1 MPNYNVYPVKQ
12 LKTILKSEI
21 TKISPL
27 PKVTGGIS
35 KLRKNEVITLLNKYN
50 ISYYPPIEKQQYNKK
65 LNIKTYNDDE
75 QEHFLNKGYEEI
87 NPLKSKGEYLNLK
100 TNEKEIVQLL
110 SHQENFLKKFFLSN
124 VSGSIVFHGVGTG
137 KSLTAAAASHYYLS
151 LNPEGHIVFV
161 SPPALILNFINA
173 LKQYGLDEK
182 DNRYS
187 FYSFEKFSRNSYIKN
202 KKTLFIVDEAH
213 ILRTKISVYE
223 AHDENQEKIR
233 KVESNI
239 RGDAVLEAIKLI
251 DKCILLTGTPFINKL
266 YDIEN
271 LLSMVEKKD
280 PLDENNFSQMITNT
294 ESRHDYFR
302 YKISHYENPVGS
314 VFFPKKIQEYIPLV
328 MDEAELKRYNKFAEG
343 DTTVLQDKD
352 IENIIMDPS
361 GPDGFTS
368 FYNGTRQYSNL
379 IDYKK
384 INFIIKRI
392 QKKETTGKF
401 IIYTTF
407 LNNGVSTIKKHLTMN
422 NFTYATISGK
432 ENSQNKEDSKN
443 KYNKGE
449 VDVLIITKAGT
460 EGIDT
465 IGTEAIFIYEGA
477 TWNEALVEQAI
488 ARAIRF
494 KSHFH
499 LPKEHQIV
507 YVYRLLVIKPT
518 DVETI
523 NKVNNGTIYNFAAV
537 LKQYD
542 NLNKQ
547 IKNLKKDQ
555 QIADEKHDFD
565 KKVFRTLS
573 PEEKEKYAQKVKYER
588 YGTDRAINELF
599 NKTPAVEARLVIMSL
614 AKKAQILE
622 FINELDT
629 NIQQL
634 EDFITPYE
642 KDIDKFNLNKMS
654 QKEILKL
661 QKKYIE
667 NQKTN
672 IFKLIKSE
680 KLQTLIDKFELK
692 NIMMSKKKDIAKRYQ
707 AYYTPNNIIKEMLEY
722 SMKLKKFDEIEILE
736 PTAGIGNIP
745 MYILENYKK
754 ENFKIN
760 MVEIQKQNRDVLK
773 SLCDKAPNILK
784 LYEVGDFLQFINPIE
799 YDLILMN
806 PPFHLR
812 KTDFSYLDRD
822 YFDMDFVKKSFY
834 MLKDKGELIALVSRV
849 SKPEWIKWIKDN
861 GGDINNLDVKNWED
875 NSKKTK
881 EEKKA
886 TTIAKISLS
895 IIVMYRDKKIND
907 NKKANILLDPDLSDK
922 QEKKAIEMKD
932 NFGPI
937 TDKKSN
943 FKKLEFNNPKQ
954 QIITETLNTTDR
966 FIYDKKLGHHIDNPN
981 FTGPKYRR
989 AK

>member
-1 MPNYNVYPVKQ
+1 MPNYNGYLVKQ

-21 TKISPL
+21 NKVSPIPKIGS
-27 PKVTGGIS
+27 IS
-35 KLRKNEVITLLNKYN
+35 KLKKTDVLYLLNKYK
-50 ISYYPPIEKQQYNKK
+50 IEFYPPIEKNQYSKK
-65 LNIKTYNDDE
+65 TSIKAYTDDE

-87 NPLKSKGEYLNLK
+87 NPLKSKGEYFNQK
-100 TNEKEIVQLL
+100 TNEKEIVELL
-110 SHQENFLKKFFLSN
+110 QHQEHFLKKFFLSN

-187 FYSFEKFSRNSYIKN
+187 FYSFEKFSRNSFIKN

-213 ILRTKISVYE
+213 ILRTKISVAE
-223 AHDENQEKIR
+223 GHNQEQEKIR
-233 KVESNI
+233 IVIKNK

-314 VFFPKKIQEYIPLV
+314 IYFPKKIQEYIPLV
-328 MDEAELKRYNKFAEG
+328 MNAEELARYNKFAQG
-343 DTTVLQDKD
+343 DSSVLEDVNL
-352 IENIIMDPS
+352 ENNSMNIQ
-361 GPDGFTS
+361 TA
-368 FYNGTRQYSNL
+368 FYTGTRQYSN
-379 IDYKK
+379 IVEYKK
-384 INFIIKRI
+384 INFIIDRMKN
-392 QKKETTGKF
+392 KKTTGKF

-407 LNNGVSTIKKHLTMN
+407 LSNGVALIKKHLTIN

-432 ENSQNKEDSKN
+432 ENNQNKELSKN
-443 KYNKGE
+443 QYNKND

-465 IGTEAIFIYEGA
+465 TGTEAIFIYEGS

-488 ARAIRF
+488 ARAIRY
-494 KSHFH
+494 KSHYH
-499 LPKEHQIV
+499 LPKEHQVV
-507 YVYRLLVIKPT
+507 YVYRLLIIKPT

-523 NKVNNGTIYNFAAV
+523 NKINNKTIYNFAMI
-537 LKQYD
+537 LKQY
-542 NLNKQ
+542 NNTNYK
-547 IKNLKKDQ
+547 IKNIKKAQ
-555 QIADEKHDFD
+555 EIQNEKIDFD

-573 PEEKEKYAQKVKYER
+573 SEEKTKYAEKVKYER
-588 YGTDRAINELF
+588 YQSDREIDELF
-599 NKTPAVEARLVIMSL
+599 KHTPSIEARLTVMSL
-614 AKKAQILE
+614 AKKSQIVE
-622 FINELDT
+622 FINELDN

-634 EDFITPYE
+634 EDYITPFE
-642 KDIDKFNLNKMS
+642 KDINKFNMDKMS
-654 QKEILKL
+654 QKDILAL
-661 QKKYIE
+661 QKKYIGE
-667 NQKTN
+667 QRTN
-672 IFKLIKSE
+672 LFKILKSE
-680 KLQTLIDKFELK
+680 KLQTLLDKFELK
-692 NIMMSKKKDIAKRYQ
+692 NIVMNSKKDIAKRYQ
-707 AYYTPNNIIKEMLEY
+707 AYYTPDKIIKQMLEY
-722 SMKLKKFDEIEILE
+722 SNKLKSFDDLEILE

-760 MVEIQKQNRDVLK
+760 MVEIQNQNRVVLK
-773 SLCDKAPNILK
+773 KLCTSAPNVLQ
-784 LYEVGDFLQFINPIE
+784 LYDIGDFLQFINPIE

-812 KTDFSYLDRD
+812 KRDFSYLDQD
-822 YFDMDFVKKSFY
+822 YYDMDFVKKSFY

-861 GGDINNLDVKNWED
+861 DGNIENIDVKNWED
-875 NSKKTK
+875 KSKLSK
-881 EEKKA
+881 EEIKA

-895 IIVMYRDKKIND
+895 IVVMYRNKKEND
-907 NKKANILLDPDLSDK
+907 NSHINKLLDPDLSDK
-922 QEKKAIEMKD
+922 QEKTAIDMKD

-937 TDKKSN
+937 TR
-943 FKKLEFNNPKQ
+943 PK
-954 QIITETLNTTDR
+954 NR
-966 FIYDKKLGHHIDNPN
+966 R
-981 FTGPKYRR
+981 PKILL
-989 AK
+989 